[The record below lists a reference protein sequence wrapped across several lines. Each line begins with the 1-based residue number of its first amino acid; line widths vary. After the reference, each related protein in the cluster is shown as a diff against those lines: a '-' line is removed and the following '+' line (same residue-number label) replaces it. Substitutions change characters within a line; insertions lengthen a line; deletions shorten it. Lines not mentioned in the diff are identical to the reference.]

1 MNAKRR
7 SQPLSLE
14 MPPIL
19 DVLFP
24 QAGKVLRGF
33 ASRIGFAILSGL
45 SAHSFYTHT
54 SPGWGKAVRTLEN
67 FEREHLAR

>member
-7 SQPLSLE
+7 SQLLPLE

-19 DVLFP
+19 DVLSS
-24 QAGKVLRGF
+24 QAKKVLRGF

-45 SAHSFYTHT
+45 SAHPFSSHT
-54 SPGWGKAVRTLEN
+54 SPGWAEGSPYS
-67 FEREHLAR
+67 